1 MTREETKERIDI
13 MQAYVDGKEIEFYNG
28 TNGQWETLS
37 DVLWCSNTKYR
48 VKPTLKYRPFKSAE
62 ECWNEMLK
70 HEPFGWLRSNN
81 CYAFVSRL
89 SDNKMGICT
98 NSGEIVNFE
107 TAFRLFKFV
116 DGKPF
121 CLIEEE
127 SK

>member
-1 MTREETKERIDI
+1 MNKEETKRRIAV

-48 VKPTLKYRPFKSAE
+48 VKPTPKYRPFESAE
-62 ECWNEMLK
+62 ECWNEMAK
-70 HEPFGWLRSNN
+70 HEPFGWLRSND

-89 SDNKMGICT
+89 SDNKMGICI

-107 TAFRLFKFV
+107 TAFRLFKFA

>member
-1 MTREETKERIDI
+1 MNKEETKRRIAV

-48 VKPTLKYRPFKSAE
+48 VKPTPKYRPFESSE
-62 ECWNEMLK
+62 ECWNEMAK
-70 HEPFGWLRSNN
+70 HEPFGWIKDHDGIYFQIQCTDGSEGRFERS
-81 CYAFVSRL
+81 
-89 SDNKMGICT
+89 
-98 NSGEIVNFE
+98 
-107 TAFRLFKFV
+107 FKRFTFV

-121 CLIEEE
+121 GIIENQ

>member
-1 MTREETKERIDI
+1 MNKEETKRRIAV
-13 MQAYVDGKEIEFYNG
+13 MQAYVDGKEIEFYDADDEKWV
-28 TNGQWETLS
+28 TTES
-37 DVLWCSNTKYR
+37 PLWNYNIRYR
-48 VKPTLKYRPFKSAE
+48 VRLMPKYRPFESSE
-62 ECWNEMLK
+62 ECWNEMAK
-70 HEPFGWLRSNN
+70 HEPFGWLRSND

-89 SDNKMGICT
+89 SDNKMGICI

>member
-1 MTREETKERIDI
+1 MNKEEIKRLIAV
-13 MQAYVDGKEIEFYNG
+13 MQAYVDGMEIEFYDVNDEKWA
-28 TNGQWETLS
+28 TTETP
-37 DVLWCSNTKYR
+37 LWSPNIRYR

-121 CLIEEE
+121 CLIEE

>member
-1 MTREETKERIDI
+1 MTKEEIKRRIAV
-13 MQAYVDGKEIEFYNG
+13 MQAYVDGMEIEFRA
-28 TNGQWETLS
+28 
-37 DVLWCSNTKYR
+37 SNDTKWIATKNPSWDSNISYR
-48 VKPTLKYRPFKSAE
+48 VKPTLKYRPFESAE

-121 CLIEEE
+121 CLIEKK